1 MANTSLLGSYG
12 DNSGAGLMFRNRIL
26 NGAMVIDQRNAGA
39 AVATGSTFVYPVDR
53 FRVKNDVANGNTQ
66 RSTTAPTGF
75 THSLAFTT
83 GTGGSPLAGNAC
95 TISQAVEG
103 FNIADLAWGTASA
116 QTVTASFWV
125 RSSLTGTFAFRISN
139 GVRSYVA
146 TYTINAAN
154 TFEYKTITIPGDT
167 SGTWATDNSAGMY
180 LNWDLGSGS
189 SFNAASAG
197 SWVVGDFL
205 RVSGTASVIGTT
217 GATFYITGVQL
228 ESGAVAT
235 PFERRPIGVEL
246 SLAQRYYYRLYSST
260 VYGPFCSGHCV
271 STTIANL
278 LINFPVTMRTAA
290 IAVESSAA
298 ATFQLSDGVSATVLN
313 GSPNGVVSQITQ
325 NSAFLQATVASGL
338 TTFRPIRLEGANTAV
353 AFLGFSAEL

>member
-1 MANTSLLGSYG
+1 MSNTALLGSYG
-12 DNSGAGLMFRNRIL
+12 AQDNSALLFRNKVI
-26 NGAMVIDQRNAGA
+26 NGDMRIDQRNAGS

-116 QTVTASFWV
+116 QTVSASFWV

-228 ESGAVAT
+228 EAGPTAT
-235 PFERRPIGVEL
+235 PFERRPIGTEL
-246 SLAQRYYYRLYSST
+246 ALCQRYYQRVNAGTNGAINSTYQSATSCESSFIP
-260 VYGPFCSGHCV
+260 YIV
-271 STTIANL
+271 SMRDPGT
-278 LINFPVTMRTAA
+278 VTMVALT
-290 IAVESSAA
+290 S
-298 ATFQLSDGVSATVLN
+298 GVSVQNYLGGIIGTTTSVDIIGNAKA
-313 GSPNGVVSQITQ
+313 GSCFRIG
-325 NSAFLQATVASGL
+325 ASG
-338 TTFRPIRLEGANTAV
+338 TN
-353 AFLGFSAEL
+353 LGSSQASFIYLGTNVIQLNNEL